1 MAMSRLPKQQ
11 LAGKLASK
19 TEKIKFQEFAQKNP
33 KPGCRK
39 LADIYKIGN
48 TATANTLKTEKKI
61 REQHETFYEKSKRCN
76 FHSKSHKINEI
87 LFEW

>member
-1 MAMSRLPKQQ
+1 MSRLPKQQ

-39 LADIYKIGN
+39 LADIYKIGK
-48 TATANTLKTEKKI
+48 TATANTLKTEKK
-61 REQHETFYEKSKRCN
+61 FVNSMKRFMKN
-76 FHSKSHKINEI
+76 QRNVTSIASTTR
-87 LFEW
+87 